1 MEKSNKFCIKPFTS
15 VVIDTAGNLKPCCSL
30 NKKLTR
36 FKNKKVA
43 NASNGINKYY
53 NSKYNQ
59 YLRKKFLN
67 NEAPEECQTC
77 WNDEARGFESERIR
91 ANYLHKVLFKKN
103 YEKYLKLIKKYDLKT
118 PIEIDLAMTNLCN
131 LKCLMCEGTS
141 SSQLLIENFKL
152 GYHDENKGMVQK
164 DFDWT
169 VLAKQKI
176 IDQILKNNS
185 LEYLNLT
192 GGETLMVPEIFR
204 LLDKLKNKNLKI
216 VIFTNGTQYNERI
229 VSKLKQLKNLH
240 IIFSIESTNK
250 QNEYLRFPSAWNN
263 IQRNI
268 INFQK
273 DLPKTTFIINCTVQN
288 LNILYL
294 DQLINFAHDHK
305 FHLILNTI
313 QSPEYLIYTN
323 LPLNL
328 LEKSY
333 NKLCNIPKEKTIHVS
348 NFNHLKNDLQN
359 FIKNY
364 RVNNKLFEKFKSV
377 IQSRDNYR
385 KISIFNYMPELAKG
399 VFTK

>member
-15 VVIDTAGNLKPCCSL
+15 VVIDSTGGLKPCCSL
-30 NKKLTR
+30 NKKLSR

-43 NASNGINKYY
+43 NASNGINKYH
-53 NSKYNQ
+53 NSKYSQ

-103 YEKYLKLIKKYDLKT
+103 YEKYLKLIKKHDLKT

-131 LKCLMCEGTS
+131 LKCIMCEGTS

-152 GYHDENKGMVQK
+152 GYQTDLVQK

-169 VLAKQKI
+169 VLTKQKI

-240 IIFSIESTNK
+240 MIFSIESTNK

-273 DLPKTTFIINCTVQN
+273 DLPKTIFNINCIVQN

-305 FHLILNTI
+305 FHLMLDTI

-377 IQSRDNYR
+377 IQSRDKYR
-385 KISIFNYMPELAKG
+385 KISIFNYMPELAKE